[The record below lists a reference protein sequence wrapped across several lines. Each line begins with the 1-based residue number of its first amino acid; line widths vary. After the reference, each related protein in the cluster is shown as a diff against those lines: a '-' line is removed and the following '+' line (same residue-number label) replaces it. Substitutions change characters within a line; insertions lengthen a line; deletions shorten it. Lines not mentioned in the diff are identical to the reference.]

1 MEKNAKQLLAPMK
14 MNIQMFATTVLSDM
28 VDPEVLGDMI
38 AAELP
43 NAIKFSGIAPIDT
56 TLQGQPGST
65 ITIPKYAYI
74 GDAVE
79 VAEGAAIDYTKLTT
93 SNSSYKIK
101 KVGKGVEIT
110 DEAVLSGYGD
120 PIGEAKSQVTT
131 AIASGIDNDTLV
143 QVKKAT
149 LATTNDA
156 FDATLIDSIED
167 VFNTEDQETGVLFMN
182 PKDVTKL
189 RKGIAEGWTRAT
201 DLGDQLLVT
210 GVFGDALGWQV
221 VRTRKVTQ
229 GEVYA
234 VKVGALKT
242 YLKRG
247 VNPETGRDM
256 DHKLTKFNADQHYV
270 VALVNDSKVLKVVV
284 TEIPAT

>member
-14 MNIQMFATTVLSDM
+14 MNIQMFATTVVADM

-38 AAELP
+38 TADLP
-43 NAIKFSGIAPIDT
+43 NAIKFGGIAPIDT

-65 ITIPKYAYI
+65 ITLPKYAYI
-74 GDAVE
+74 GDATE
-79 VAEGAAIDYTKLTT
+79 VAEGAAIDYTKLTSST
-93 SNSSYKIK
+93 SSHKIK
-101 KVGKGVEIT
+101 KIAKGVEIT

-120 PIGEAKSQVTT
+120 PIGEAKTQVTT
-131 AIASGIDNDTLV
+131 SIASGIDNDTLV
-143 QVKKAT
+143 QVKTAT

-167 VFNTEDQETGVLFMN
+167 TFNTEEQETGVLFMN
-182 PKDVTKL
+182 PKDVVKL

-221 VRTRKVTQ
+221 VRTRKVIQ

-234 VKVGALKT
+234 VKTGALKT

-256 DHKLTKFNADQHYV
+256 DRKLTKFNADQHYV

-284 TEIPAT
+284 TEVPAV